1 MTSPERIKPV
11 LQNKG
16 TFIIAEAGV
25 NHNGSL
31 DLARQLVEAAAAA
44 GADAVKFQTFV
55 ARQVV
60 SNRAPKARYQ
70 QKTTGNSTGQL
81 EMLRKLE
88 LDQAAHLQLVQHCQ
102 ANRIKFIS
110 TPFDYPSL
118 QLLVNII
125 GVDLLKISSGE
136 ITNAPFLLQIARTQK
151 PVLLSTGMSTLGEI
165 ETALSILAFGYIS
178 SGQKCSPAEWR
189 EAYCS
194 REGRQ
199 ALQEKVT
206 LLHCTTEYPA
216 PYGEVNLRAMETM
229 RQAFQL
235 PVGLSDHTAGITVA
249 IAAAAR
255 EACVIEKHFTLDR
268 NLPGPDHKAS
278 LEPSELA
285 QLVKAVRQVELALG
299 SPVKAPAPCE
309 MDNLC
314 VVRKSIVAA
323 RPIKK
328 GEVFT
333 EENLSIKRAGGGL
346 PPLMFWGLLGK
357 KALKDYE
364 ADERIIY

>member
-1 MTSPERIKPV
+1 MDGYTFSEGSTVVRMTSPERIKPV

-31 DLARQLVEAAAAA
+31 DQARQLVEAAAAA

-55 ARQVV
+55 AGQVV
-60 SNRAPKARYQ
+60 SGRAPKARYQ
-70 QKTTGNSTGQL
+70 QKTTGNSTSQL

-110 TPFDYPSL
+110 TPFDYTSL
-118 QLLVNII
+118 QLLVNIL

-178 SGQKCSPAEWR
+178 SGQKCSTVEWR

-206 LLHCTTEYPA
+206 LY
-216 PYGEVNLRAMETM
+216 
-229 RQAFQL
+229 
-235 PVGLSDHTAGITVA
+235 
-249 IAAAAR
+249 
-255 EACVIEKHFTLDR
+255 
-268 NLPGPDHKAS
+268 
-278 LEPSELA
+278 
-285 QLVKAVRQVELALG
+285 
-299 SPVKAPAPCE
+299 
-309 MDNLC
+309 
-314 VVRKSIVAA
+314 IVP
-323 RPIKK
+323 PI
-328 GEVFT
+328 
-333 EENLSIKRAGGGL
+333 
-346 PPLMFWGLLGK
+346 PLF
-357 KALKDYE
+357 
-364 ADERIIY
+364 R